1 MAHLAVK
8 NLTFTYPLCS
18 SPAVQDV
25 SFAVQEGES
34 KTEVGNYPLVN
45 VYANFHLKHTRFF
58 VMMSHINAGNG
69 SKQYFYTPHY
79 PLNNRIFRFGLSWN
93 FFN

>member
-1 MAHLAVK
+1 
-8 NLTFTYPLCS
+8 
-18 SPAVQDV
+18 
-25 SFAVQEGES
+25 
-34 KTEVGNYPLVN
+34 
-45 VYANFHLKHTRFF
+45 
-58 VMMSHINAGNG
+58 MMSHINAGNG